1 MADGTRREAQQAGH
15 AVLRGTTSIAGG
27 SEEEARC
34 VRFLTRI
41 TPAMVSLSILAS
53 DTYRSPRRR
62 TTFERTTAVTM
73 ALRLFGTRDLLHDI
87 RGRCNLGWHGN
98 SWRHT
103 IGDRHASTGQETAGH
118 TNADAA
124 GMAAADPANSEA
136 WTRNSDVFSGGAS
149 RSYTPYAQTRQFDT
163 ALEEQRS
170 ILLRQPCSYSRD
182 SLAQKGGAL
191 IGWLCGLAA
200 PQTCGSGAIGAR
212 AGLTFSCDT
221 NLDLG
226 DGS

>member
-1 MADGTRREAQQAGH
+1 MIRRRNLLDSLRREAKESGGCCELISDMADGTRRETQQASH
-15 AVLRGTTSIAGG
+15 AVLRGTTSTAGG

-41 TPAMVSLSILAS
+41 TPAMMSLSILAS

-62 TTFERTTAVTM
+62 TAFERTTAVIM

-87 RGRCNLGWHGN
+87 CGRDNLGWHGN
-98 SWRHT
+98 SWRHI

-136 WTRNSDVFSGGAS
+136 WTRNSDVGV
-149 RSYTPYAQTRQFDT
+149 RR
-163 ALEEQRS
+163 
-170 ILLRQPCSYSRD
+170 
-182 SLAQKGGAL
+182 
-191 IGWLCGLAA
+191 GWFK
-200 PQTCGSGAIGAR
+200 R
-212 AGLTFSCDT
+212 H
-221 NLDLG
+221 
-226 DGS
+226 

>member
-1 MADGTRREAQQAGH
+1 MAAASSLAVWLTARVARRSTQAMPF
-15 AVLRGTTSIAGG
+15 LLGTTSTAGG

-41 TPAMVSLSILAS
+41 TPATMSLSILAS

-62 TTFERTTAVTM
+62 TAFERTTAVTM

-87 RGRCNLGWHGN
+87 CGRCNLGWHGN

-136 WTRNSDVFSGGAS
+136 WARNSDVLVGVRHGGGSSDTKLSLREPRQSCSQETARTVSSDRVTSGFSGGAS
-149 RSYTPYAQTRQFDT
+149 RSYTPYAQTRQKIRPRMST
-163 ALEEQRS
+163 
-170 ILLRQPCSYSRD
+170 
-182 SLAQKGGAL
+182 
-191 IGWLCGLAA
+191 
-200 PQTCGSGAIGAR
+200 R
-212 AGLTFSCDT
+212 AY
-221 NLDLG
+221 
-226 DGS
+226 